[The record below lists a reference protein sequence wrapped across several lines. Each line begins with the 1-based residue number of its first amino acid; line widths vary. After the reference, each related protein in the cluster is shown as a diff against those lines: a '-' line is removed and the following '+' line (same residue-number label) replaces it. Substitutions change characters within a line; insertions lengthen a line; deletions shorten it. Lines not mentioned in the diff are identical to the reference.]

1 MYTNFWNVIWR
12 IFPVYKNNL
21 VQKGLTLS
29 QVYDFSSILFN
40 VFHLQPTTILETQDL
55 WALSLHIPQ
64 LYPVEV
70 TPKFK

>member
-1 MYTNFWNVIWR
+1 M
-12 IFPVYKNNL
+12 

-55 WALSLHIPQ
+55 WAFNLHIPQ

-70 TPKFK
+70 TPKMYRFLAQHFGHFSSL